1 MKFRWIAG
9 SLLLAASL
17 FLGADE
23 ARAQVCGALDIADD
37 VSQAIYG
44 YADDFQIPDAA
55 TCAQIAKAG
64 AKACH
69 RTVAQVASCSI
80 NRSAGVFRTGNLACR
95 SAGDAAACSAQ
106 HRALLEQVVS
116 ATEVVADQQHA
127 LCDDLAEDFFGDC
140 LAVL

>member
-1 MKFRWIAG
+1 MSFRWIAG
-9 SLLLAASL
+9 SLLLAASM
-17 FLGADE
+17 FLGAGE

-95 SAGDAAACSAQ
+95 AAGDAAACAAQ
-106 HRALLEQVVS
+106 HRALLEQVRGI
-116 ATEVVADQQHA
+116 TETVAAQQHA
-127 LCDDLAEDFFGDC
+127 LCEELADDFFADC
-140 LAVL
+140 VAGL